1 MNDEIIKDQI
11 KELIR
16 DEIQGVINDYVDEQ
30 ESVKDTSGIGFVETE
45 DELKV
50 NVSQKEIDKIL
61 KEYKKIKKNQRSTLF
76 EIKKLDS

>member
-11 KELIR
+11 KELIL
-16 DEIQGVINDYVDEQ
+16 DEIQGVINDYVDDQ

-50 NVSQKEIDKIL
+50 NISQREIDKIL

>member
-61 KEYKKIKKNQRSTLF
+61 KEYKKIKKSQRSNLF

>member
-50 NVSQKEIDKIL
+50 NISQREIDKIL

>member
-16 DEIQGVINDYVDEQ
+16 DEIQGVINDYVDDQ

-50 NVSQKEIDKIL
+50 NISQSEIDISL

-76 EIKKLDS
+76 EIKKPDS

>member
-61 KEYKKIKKNQRSTLF
+61 KEYKKIKKSQRSTLF

>member
-1 MNDEIIKDQI
+1 MKDEIIKDQI

-50 NVSQKEIDKIL
+50 NVSQKEINKIL

>member
-16 DEIQGVINDYVDEQ
+16 DEIQGVINDYVDDQ

-50 NVSQKEIDKIL
+50 NISQREIDKIL